1 MTIKTIKIEIPVQA
15 IVKTPTVHVEVPEG
29 CIAKYDESTHTVKF
43 IPYDHTVIKDFE
55 TACRVLGIKSIIPA
69 EIAADK
75 QLCAIYKMQ
84 IVLKAVNQGH
94 TFDLLNGV
102 VWYPNVRFID
112 KSNVGREKF
121 SDEYEVLDF
130 NYDDRRGRT
139 FTLVGGSVYSAASD
153 GLACFSSAYSVGH
166 CSATSAFF
174 ACHDEQRA
182 RHISK
187 YFAALIFDCCFAREL
202 KFSLSNGEMV
212 TKNYHIENK
221 N

>member
-1 MTIKTIKIEIPVQA
+1 MAKTIKIEIPVQA
-15 IVKTPTVHVEVPEG
+15 IVKTPAINVEVPEG

-43 IPYDHTVIKDFE
+43 VPAENYTLIRDFE
-55 TACRVLGIKSIIPA
+55 TACEVLGISSFIPTIIQTNRA
-69 EIAADK
+69 
-75 QLCAIYKMQ
+75 LCAMYKMQ

-94 TFDLLNGV
+94 TFNLISGE
-102 VWYPNVRFID
+102 VWYPYVRFID
-112 KSNVGREKF
+112 KSVVDRRIYSEE
-121 SDEYEVLDF
+121 STILDF
-130 NYDDRRGRT
+130 NYEDRT
-139 FTLVGGSVYSAASD
+139 FTLLGGNVHDGAVD
-153 GLACFSSAYSVGH
+153 GLGCFRSDISLGCSSASFG
-166 CSATSAFF
+166 FF